1 MIFIYSLQIFPMG
14 IAVEY
19 NPDLAL
25 RNIREFREGRR
36 KRGECVPEALE
47 AGQVHPFLKEGLRNF
62 WLEGEIPLVETQGHG
77 KLSRPL
83 ASIVILES
91 THFMENGKHY
101 TRGRYKVVEA
111 FDPGS
116 GKIEFEGFFRA

>member
-1 MIFIYSLQIFPMG
+1 MG
-14 IAVEY
+14 IQVEY

-25 RNIREFREGRR
+25 RSIERFRAGRR
-36 KRGECVPEALE
+36 KEEECVPESLE

-62 WLEGEIPLVETQGHG
+62 WLDGEIPLVETEGHG

-91 THFMENGKHY
+91 THFMKDGKHF
-101 TRGRYKVVEA
+101 TRGTYRVVEV
-111 FDPGS
+111 FDS
-116 GKIEFEGFFRA
+116 DSRKIEFEGFFRAGPLPS